1 MLRAAIFLVR
11 RAIKDIVSSVSSDVC
26 DKKMS
31 PACSLLHMLHLLCPS
46 EISKA
51 SLSVG
56 VGLLSSKSQT
66 KAKEFEIPFK
76 KYCDC
81 ASSLWY
87 FFHHFV
93 LLIQVFQASLKLLK
107 MIITQYVPKHKLGKL
122 ETSHCVEK
130 TLPGLLSRTGDSSSR
145 LRIVAAKFIQVGAF
159 LCIAVWLA
167 LRMSQRS
174 PVGNI

>member
-93 LLIQVFQASLKLLK
+93 LLI
-107 MIITQYVPKHKLGKL
+107 
-122 ETSHCVEK
+122 
-130 TLPGLLSRTGDSSSR
+130 
-145 LRIVAAKFIQVGAF
+145 
-159 LCIAVWLA
+159 
-167 LRMSQRS
+167 
-174 PVGNI
+174 